1 MADSS
6 IALRDT
12 WLTRVL
18 RAFKL
23 VEVRPDGSTTHIAG
37 ADFADGRSRAP
48 GMSAI
53 NSMSA
58 LAAFPWV
65 QAAVSAV
72 ADDLSMLPIKVMRGR
87 GANAEPLDDHPVLDL
102 LEQPT
107 SRNSG
112 VMLRRQLITDLVLT
126 GDAYL
131 LVAGS
136 PDPAA
141 LIRLHPERVR
151 IVPSADGQAAA
162 FDYQESGRTVR
173 YSFEQ
178 VLHIR
183 STSWEDGPQGLYGT
197 GAIRALA
204 NDLTT
209 EKKAADL
216 AANSADTGRPTGV
229 FSPSEEGDRWN
240 KQQVGVL
247 RDAFDRQ
254 MKGTGGALFM
264 GGPVKYEAIGWSPRD
279 MEYQATREL
288 VREAVIASIGVTPT
302 RIGLPSANF
311 ATARE
316 QNRIY
321 WTSLQARAALVDSA
335 LTRLARLFRGS
346 ETVTVTHDFSAVEA
360 LQESRSDRQDRV
372 QAWWLMGI
380 PLAEAA
386 ALEGFEQV
394 MPEAEEEDTA
404 APVAAGTSEQPVSAQ
419 ALNGAQIASLLEIL
433 SAVSAGSITTAA
445 AVQIIL
451 VAFPTIDE
459 ADARAIVAGALA
471 LPADDQ
477 QRAALEGLLH
487 DRGIGTLDPLAK
499 WLVLDGGG
507 SDAERATYQAPR
519 TEDGRAALWRS
530 YIDEIHTPHERR
542 AALELRRYLRGYG
555 ARVASRAK
563 KHLPDIKAGAPTVT
577 RALDEIALD
586 KILDTV
592 AEREILLGIFRPVM
606 RSMLADAMAATGD
619 RMPVDLSFAP
629 ERIDE
634 LVNAQLGQ
642 LVGTGPDVRSH
653 VEQSTRD
660 AVGKTIRT
668 GLSEGQSIGQIQ
680 ASLIKSRVFA
690 PARALTIARTET
702 TRAVS
707 AGSLEAMREAEAQ
720 GVQIKKEWVSA
731 RDNHVRDSHKEL
743 DRQDPIGLDE
753 QFTADGASAD
763 QPGDFGVGGLDIN
776 CRCAAVPF
784 VVGVS

>member
-6 IALRDT
+6 LALRDT

-18 RAFKL
+18 RALKL

-65 QAAVSAV
+65 QASVSAI
-72 ADDLSMLPIKVMRGR
+72 ADDLSMLPMMATKGR
-87 GANAEPLDDHPVLDL
+87 GKSAEPLDDHPVLDL

-107 SRNSG
+107 SRTSG
-112 VMLRRQLITDLVLT
+112 VMLRRQLLTDLVLT

-136 PDPAA
+136 PEPAA

-162 FDYQESGRTVR
+162 YDYQQSGQTVR
-173 YSFEQ
+173 YGWEQ

-183 STSWEDGPQGLYGT
+183 ATSWEDGPQGLYGT

-229 FSPSEEGDRWN
+229 FSPSEDGDRWN

-247 RDAFDRQ
+247 RDAFDKQ

-279 MEYQATREL
+279 MEYQATRAL

-335 LTRLARLFRGS
+335 LTRLARMFRGS
-346 ETVTVTHDFSAVEA
+346 EAVTVSHDFSSVEA
-360 LQESRSDRQDRV
+360 LQESRSDRQNRV

-380 PLAEAA
+380 ELSEAA
-386 ALEGFEQV
+386 ALEGFDNITPGQDV
-394 MPEAEEEDTA
+394 AAPAAPAEE
-404 APVAAGTSEQPVSAQ
+404 P
-419 ALNGAQIASLLEIL
+419 
-433 SAVSAGSITTAA
+433 
-445 AVQIIL
+445 
-451 VAFPTIDE
+451 
-459 ADARAIVAGALA
+459 
-471 LPADDQ
+471 PAKTF
-477 QRAALEGLLH
+477 A
-487 DRGIGTLDPLAK
+487 PLAK
-499 WLVLDGGG
+499 WLVLDGGDDDPG
-507 SDAERATYQAPR
+507 PFQAPR
-519 TEDGRAALWRS
+519 TEEGRGALWRAF
-530 YIDEIHTPHERR
+530 IERVHTPHERT
-542 AALELRRYLRGYG
+542 ATLETRRYLRAYG
-555 ARVASRAK
+555 ARVAKRMAE
-563 KHLPDIKAGAPTVT
+563 HLPGAKSGAVPVVKQLDDIT
-577 RALDEIALD
+577 LD
-586 KILDTV
+586 KILDV
-592 AEREILLGIFRPVM
+592 MVERELVLEIYRPLFRGM
-606 RSMLADAMAATGD
+606 IQDAIKGTAEML
-619 RMPVDLSFAP
+619 PVDIEFTP
-629 ERIDE
+629 ERIDQ
-634 LVNAQLGQ
+634 LVQDELGQ
-642 LVGTGPDVRSH
+642 LVGTGPDVLSH

-660 AVGKTIRT
+660 EVGKVIRT
-668 GLSEGQSIGQIQ
+668 GLAEGQTVAQMQ
-680 ASLIKSRVFA
+680 AVMVQNQAFS
-690 PARALTIARTET
+690 PMRALRIARTET
-702 TRAVS
+702 TRS
-707 AGSLEAMREAEAQ
+707 LNAGNIEAMKAARDK
-720 GVQIKKEWVSA
+720 GVELQKEWISA
-731 RDNHVRDSHKEL
+731 RDSKVRSTHQAKADGSGL
-743 DRQDPIGLDE
+743 DGKRVGLDE
-753 QFTADGASAD
+753 QFTSSSGATGNGPGQMGSASEN
-763 QPGDFGVGGLDIN
+763 IN
-776 CRCAAVPF
+776 CRCTAIPF
-784 VVGVS
+784 VEGIS